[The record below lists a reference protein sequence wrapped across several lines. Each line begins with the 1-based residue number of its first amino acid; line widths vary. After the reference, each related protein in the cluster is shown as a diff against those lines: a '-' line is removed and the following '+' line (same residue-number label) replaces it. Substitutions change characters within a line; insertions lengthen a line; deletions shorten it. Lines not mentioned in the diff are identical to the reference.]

1 MSEEG
6 NSDESQSP
14 SPNNRVPNRVSRKD
28 RPVTDNPDVHLDAP
42 QLKVEELNL
51 NLLNILNVEVKGLE
65 TELLLEVDLQNLVG
79 LLKRVV
85 DALERG
91 IDALEDGEDSAS
103 DVIEALGRTIRAAT
117 GGSYSGSSSASGDS
131 GGDGGGDGGGSS
143 ARQALESVK
152 NALDSYDDYDDGSSG
167 TSDKG
172 EQNTRYEVD
181 DNGDIT
187 RLTLNESG
195 EVMEEE
201 IMGNV
206 SELSGESG

>member
-51 NLLNILNVEVKGLE
+51 NLLKILNVEVKGLE
-65 TELLLEVDLQNLVG
+65 TELLLEADLQNLVG

-85 DALERG
+85 DVLERG

-117 GGSYSGSSSASGDS
+117 GGSYSGSSGA
-131 GGDGGGDGGGSS
+131 GGDGGGAGGGEGDST

-167 TSDKG
+167 TSGKG

>member
-6 NSDESQSP
+6 NSDESQST

-79 LLKRVV
+79 LLRRVV

-117 GGSYSGSSSASGDS
+117 GGSYSGSSSASGA
-131 GGDGGGDGGGSS
+131 GGGDGGGSS

-187 RLTLNESG
+187 KLTLNESG
-195 EVMEEE
+195 EVLEEE

>member
-6 NSDESQSP
+6 NSDKSQSP

-51 NLLNILNVEVKGLE
+51 NLLKILNVEVKGLE
-65 TELLLEVDLQNLVG
+65 TELLLEADLQNLVG

-103 DVIEALGRTIRAAT
+103 DVIEALGRTIRTAT
-117 GGSYSGSSSASGDS
+117 GGSYSDS
-131 GGDGGGDGGGSS
+131 GGDSGDGGGTGGGSS

-152 NALDSYDDYDDGSSG
+152 NALDSYDDYDDGSS
-167 TSDKG
+167 DKG

-187 RLTLNESG
+187 RLTLNEAG